1 MIFVVIMK
9 HSSISSKDFTQITIL
24 SFCDLDSFLN
34 SKDLISEVLFF
45 SETIYDLGD
54 LKLSMHS

>member
-1 MIFVVIMK
+1 MK